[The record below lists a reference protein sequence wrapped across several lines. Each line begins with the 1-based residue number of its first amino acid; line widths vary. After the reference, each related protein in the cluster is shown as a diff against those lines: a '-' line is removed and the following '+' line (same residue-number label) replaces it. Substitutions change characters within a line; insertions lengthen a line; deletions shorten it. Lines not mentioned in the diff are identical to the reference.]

1 MKKLLIVC
9 VALCL
14 MISGCKYDEGPFI
27 TIREAETRL
36 VGVWELV
43 NVYKNGEKITTTEVS
58 ANKPGTYYYI
68 YFDYLLSVTA
78 IVNGHIR
85 SSNQGFWR
93 FENNEKE
100 LYMIFQLPGESYNY
114 TAEIKKLTMS
124 ELRYEYTDEDGNL
137 WRFEM
142 FTRSHT

>member
-1 MKKLLIVC
+1 MKRLVIVC

-14 MISGCKYDEGPFI
+14 IFSGCKYDEGPFI

-43 NVYKNGEKITTTEVS
+43 NVYKNGDKIITTDIS

-68 YFDYLLSVTA
+68 YFDYILSVTA
-78 IVNGHIR
+78 IVNGNVR
-85 SSNQGFWR
+85 SSNQGFWK

-100 LYMIFQLPGESYNY
+100 LLIQFQLPGETYAY
-114 TAEIKKLTMS
+114 QAEIKKLTMS
-124 ELRYEYTDEDGNL
+124 ELRYEYTDEDGNI

-142 FTRSHT
+142 YSRSHT